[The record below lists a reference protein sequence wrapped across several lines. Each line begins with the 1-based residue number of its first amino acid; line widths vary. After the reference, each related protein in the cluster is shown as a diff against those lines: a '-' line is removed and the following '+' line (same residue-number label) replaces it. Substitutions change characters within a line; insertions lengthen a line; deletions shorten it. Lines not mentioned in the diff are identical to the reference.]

1 MEELGPVVPLVFG
14 AYGEVSEGVRDLV
27 ATLAEERCAKVC
39 WRSGREREGERSV
52 AVGYIRRSLSVVG
65 VRARARL
72 KEDRRRWVGA
82 GAAGALRRRE
92 MWDHQ
97 AVVFDEELR
106 VAHNAQFCRG
116 LAGRAPRW

>member
-1 MEELGPVVPLVFG
+1 M
-14 AYGEVSEGVRDLV
+14 
-27 ATLAEERCAKVC
+27 
-39 WRSGREREGERSV
+39 
-52 AVGYIRRSLSVVG
+52 GYIRRSLSAVG

-72 KEDRRRWVGA
+72 KEERRRWVGA